1 MPEFLEALAFA
12 LSIGSLV
19 SLLVGSVLD
28 GKRMRL
34 ILFLIFLGNILLAVS
49 YLLQGSGINAAASCF
64 LGGGQAIVNY
74 GFQSKGK
81 PIPRWLLLCYMLSF
95 VVLNVWLS
103 KGITLPCALVLAGSF
118 TFIMCIA
125 QSSGIRFRLWSMSN
139 ALIYLVYDLVVA
151 SYSAVV
157 THVVLFLFALIGLL
171 FTDLKVQNRWS
182 RGETHKNE

>member
-103 KGITLPCALVLAGSF
+103 KGITLPCALVLLGSF

-171 FTDLKVQNRWS
+171 FTDLKVQNRHR
-182 RGETHKNE
+182 RGETRKNE

>member
-1 MPEFLEALAFA
+1 MTEFLEILAFV

-19 SLLVGSVLD
+19 SLLIGSVLD

-49 YLLQGSGINAAASCF
+49 YLIQGSGINAAMSCF

-81 PIPRWLLLCYMLSF
+81 PIPKWLLAVYMLSF
-95 VVLNVWLS
+95 IALNVWLS
-103 KGITLPCALVLAGSF
+103 KGITLPCALVIVASF

-125 QSSGIRFRLWSMSN
+125 QSSGIKFRLWSMSN

-151 SYSAVV
+151 SYSAVI
-157 THVVLFLFALIGLL
+157 THVVLCLFALIGLL
-171 FTDLKVQNRWS
+171 FTDLKVQRFLK
-182 RGETHKNE
+182 RG